1 MWFKKRSIT
10 QPLEYKNV
18 GSIFKNNSTTEAWK
32 IVDMLNLRG
41 YRLND
46 AMISQKH
53 ANFIVNVSNATSTD
67 ILTII
72 DLVKERAKSEL
83 GITLNTEIT
92 II

>member
-1 MWFKKRSIT
+1 
-10 QPLEYKNV
+10 
-18 GSIFKNNSTTEAWK
+18 
-32 IVDMLNLRG
+32 MLNLRG

>member
-1 MWFKKRSIT
+1 
-10 QPLEYKNV
+10 
-18 GSIFKNNSTTEAWK
+18 
-32 IVDMLNLRG
+32 MLNLRG

-67 ILTII
+67 ILSII